1 MRDCGALRVQSPTPS
16 SKKCCAYSSRLSCP
30 FKYSPRFFS
39 SSVHLRIPLDIIDRL
54 LRERAGGP
62 CAVHLCV
69 SLEILLSTCC
79 TTAIS
84 PVRQHLSLSPSLA
97 VLRALRVS
105 LYMYAYEV
113 KEGGYGITGADWRV
127 AGSRAPSPIV
137 NGVMYENVEK
147 ERSGLSDGAKQKP
160 VFLSSNQTK
169 RQFSTQNP
177 TSILTRSLPA
187 ALHRM
192 TRTHLT
198 HSMQLRAQA
207 SVLH

>member
-62 CAVHLCV
+62 CACLSRSYSAPGALQRSALSV
-69 SLEILLSTCC
+69 SI
-79 TTAIS
+79 
-84 PVRQHLSLSPSLA
+84 SPSLA